1 MSLGTVSNVLTG
13 EPNVAIQ
20 AGLIAFV
27 IVVGTISA
35 NVAFGQFGMVPFLPT
50 DEKALPT
57 YVVRVNC
64 RFIK

>member
-1 MSLGTVSNVLTG
+1 MLTSQPNKVL
-13 EPNVAIQ
+13 Q

-27 IVVGTISA
+27 IVVGTISE

-50 DEKALPT
+50 DEKVLPT

>member
-1 MSLGTVSNVLTG
+1 VSLGTVSNVLTG

-50 DEKALPT
+50 D
-57 YVVRVNC
+57 
-64 RFIK
+64 

>member
-1 MSLGTVSNVLTG
+1 MIDKQLFLK
-13 EPNVAIQ
+13 

-50 DEKALPT
+50 DAKVLPLMS
-57 YVVRVNC
+57 
-64 RFIK
+64 